1 MSDYITNATLDFDGI
16 VVDGFRKFEENE
28 FEVGKTVEMARK
40 TGFAKITPRYGFKLE
55 YPVPSVGEPD
65 FSPLI
70 DSDGVVS
77 VFRDGGSKIVFRG
90 CRLLKKNPGGFDGKE
105 ENVVTLEFMAAE
117 RDPAL

>member
-40 TGFAKITPRYGFKLE
+40 TGFAKTTPRYGFKLE
-55 YPVPSVGEPD
+55 YPVPTVGEPD
-65 FSPLI
+65 FSPLVY
-70 DSDGVVS
+70 SDGVVS
-77 VFRDGGSKIVFRG
+77 IFRDGGSKVVFRG
-90 CRLLKKNPGGFDGKE
+90 CRLLKKNPGGFDGKD

>member
-1 MSDYITNATLDFDGI
+1 MSDYITNAELDFDGI

-28 FEVGKTVEMARK
+28 FEVGKPVEMARK

-55 YPVPSVGEPD
+55 YPVPTTGEPD

-70 DSDGVVS
+70 VSDGVVS
-77 VFRDGGSKIVFRG
+77 VFRDGGSKIVYRE

-105 ENVVTLEFMAAE
+105 ENVVTLEFMAGT

>member
-1 MSDYITNATLDFDGI
+1 MSEYITNVTLDFDGI

-40 TGFAKITPRYGFKLE
+40 TGFAKVTSRYGFKLE
-55 YPVPSVGEPD
+55 YPVPTTGAPD

-70 DSDGVVS
+70 VSDGVVS
-77 VFRDGGSKIVFRG
+77 AFCDGGSKIVFRG